1 MGFFCLLLMAY
12 RVLLVS
18 YPQDSFAVFFYQCYA
33 ISVII
38 KFKFM
43 QHLTAKQ
50 KNLLESIREYL
61 DQREENPTS
70 YKLHQQLVRCGSKDS
85 LKSVMQVIE
94 ALEKKDLVK
103 RDKNKKLYL
112 VENDNYVNLRNI
124 FSIPVYG
131 LASCGEAL
139 AYAEDN
145 VDGFLQISKAL
156 FRGADS
162 AKLFAV
168 KALGD
173 SMDKEN
179 INDGDYVIFEK
190 YENTSEEDLEGKIV
204 VAVINGM
211 ATIKRYKK
219 VSDEIIGL
227 FPKST
232 NNFHQP
238 IFIHQSDQFMIAG
251 IFRKVLPVK
260 YVSL

>member
-1 MGFFCLLLMAY
+1 MQKLTGK
-12 RVLLVS
+12 
-18 YPQDSFAVFFYQCYA
+18 QQ
-33 ISVII
+33 II
-38 KFKFM
+38 FET
-43 QHLTAKQ
+43 L
-50 KNLLESIREYL
+50 REIL
-61 DQREENPTS
+61 DQNGENPTS
-70 YKLHQQLVRCGSKDS
+70 YRLHKFLEAQGYKDS

-94 ALEKKDLVK
+94 ALERKDLVK
-103 RDKNKKLYL
+103 RDKKHKLFL
-112 VENDNYVNLRNI
+112 VKNESFANLKNI

-162 AKLFAV
+162 ARLFAV

-173 SMDKEN
+173 SMDKES

-190 YENTSEEDLEGKIV
+190 YEYDKGDDLEGKIV

-219 VSDEIIGL
+219 VSGDVIGL

-238 IFIHQSDQFMIAG
+238 IFIHRSDSFLIAG
-251 IFRKVLPVK
+251 IFKKVLPVK

>member
-1 MGFFCLLLMAY
+1 MA
-12 RVLLVS
+12 
-18 YPQDSFAVFFYQCYA
+18 
-33 ISVII
+33 
-38 KFKFM
+38 K
-43 QHLTAKQ
+43 LTPKQ
-50 KNLLESIREYL
+50 ESIIGVIREFV
-61 DQREENPTS
+61 DQQNENPTS
-70 YKLHQQLVRCGSKDS
+70 YRLQKYLESQGVKDS

-103 RDKNKKLYL
+103 RDKDKKLYL
-112 VENDNYVNLRNI
+112 VENKNFANLKNI

-145 VDGFLQISKAL
+145 VDGFLQISKSL
-156 FRGADS
+156 FRGSDS

-173 SMDKEN
+173 SMNKDG
-179 INDGDYVIFEK
+179 IDDGDYAIFEK
-190 YENTSEEDLEGKIV
+190 YDYGSGAELEGKIV

-219 VSDEIIGL
+219 VSQEIIGL
-227 FPKST
+227 FPNSKNKT
-232 NNFHQP
+232 HQP
-238 IFIHQSDQFMIAG
+238 IFIHSTDSILIAG

>member
-1 MGFFCLLLMAY
+1 
-12 RVLLVS
+12 
-18 YPQDSFAVFFYQCYA
+18 
-33 ISVII
+33 
-38 KFKFM
+38 M
-43 QHLTAKQ
+43 QKLTSKQ
-50 KNLLESIREYL
+50 NDILELIRGYIE
-61 DQREENPTS
+61 QHKENPTS
-70 YKLHQQLVRCGSKDS
+70 YKIHKDLASKGSKDS

-94 ALEKKDLVK
+94 SLEKKDLIK
-103 RDKNKKLYL
+103 RDEDKKVYII
-112 VENDNYVNLRNI
+112 ENDNYTNLKNI

-156 FRGADS
+156 FRGVDS
-162 AKLFAV
+162 AQLFAV
-168 KALGD
+168 KTLGD
-173 SMDKEN
+173 SMDRDN

-190 YENTSEEDLEGKIV
+190 YDYGKGTDLEGKIV

-227 FPKST
+227 FPHST
-232 NNFHQP
+232 NTFHQP
-238 IFIHQSDQFMIAG
+238 IFIHNSDSVLIAG
-251 IFRKVLPVK
+251 VYKKVMPVK

>member
-1 MGFFCLLLMAY
+1 
-12 RVLLVS
+12 
-18 YPQDSFAVFFYQCYA
+18 
-33 ISVII
+33 
-38 KFKFM
+38 M
-43 QHLTAKQ
+43 QNAQALTGKQ
-50 KNLLESIREYL
+50 NNLLESIREYVET
-61 DQREENPTS
+61 RGENPTS
-70 YKLHQQLVRCGSKDS
+70 YRLHKYLEAQGVKDS

-103 RDKNKKLYL
+103 RDSDKRLYL
-112 VENDNYVNLRNI
+112 IENGNYANFKNI
-124 FSIPVYG
+124 FSVPVYG

-168 KALGD
+168 KTLGD
-173 SMDKEN
+173 SMDKDG

-190 YENTSEEDLEGKIV
+190 YDYGQSEELEGKIV

-227 FPKST
+227 FPRSKNT
-232 NNFHQP
+232 VHQP
-238 IFIHQSDQFMIAG
+238 IFIHSSDSIMIAG
-251 IFRKVLPVK
+251 VFRKVLPVK

>member
-1 MGFFCLLLMAY
+1 
-12 RVLLVS
+12 
-18 YPQDSFAVFFYQCYA
+18 
-33 ISVII
+33 
-38 KFKFM
+38 M
-43 QHLTAKQ
+43 QKLTAKQ
-50 KNLLESIREYL
+50 QNILEMIREYIEH
-61 DQREENPTS
+61 DNENPTS
-70 YKLHQQLVRCGSKDS
+70 YKFHKFLVSKGIGDS

-94 ALEKKDLVK
+94 SLEKKDLIK
-103 RDKNKKLYL
+103 RDENKKIYL
-112 VENDNYVNLRNI
+112 VENENYANFQNI

-156 FRGADS
+156 FRGSDS

-173 SMDKEN
+173 SMDKDG
-179 INDGDYVIFEK
+179 INDGDYAIFEK
-190 YENTSEEDLEGKIV
+190 YENSNGDLEGKIV

-219 VSDEIIGL
+219 LSDEIVGL

-232 NNFHQP
+232 NSFHQP
-238 IFIHQSDQFMIAG
+238 IFIHESDSILIAG
-251 IFRKVLPVK
+251 VFKKVLPVK

>member
-1 MGFFCLLLMAY
+1 MA
-12 RVLLVS
+12 
-18 YPQDSFAVFFYQCYA
+18 
-33 ISVII
+33 I
-38 KFKFM
+38 
-43 QHLTAKQ
+43 LTAKQ
-50 KNLLESIREYL
+50 QSILETIREYIE
-61 DQREENPTS
+61 QHRENPTS
-70 YKLHQQLVRCGSKDS
+70 YRLHKHLEEQGGSDS

-94 ALEKKDLVK
+94 ALEKKDLIK
-103 RDKNKKLYL
+103 RDKNKKLYI
-112 VENDNYVNLRNI
+112 VENKNYANLKNI

-156 FRGADS
+156 FRGTDS

-173 SMDKEN
+173 SMDKEG
-179 INDGDYVIFEK
+179 IRDGDYVIFEK
-190 YENTSEEDLEGKIV
+190 YEFGKGDELEGKNV

-227 FPKST
+227 FPRST
-232 NNFHQP
+232 NTVHQP
-238 IFIHQSDQFMIAG
+238 IFIHSTDSILIAG
-251 IFRKVLPVK
+251 IFKKVLPVK
-260 YVSL
+260 FVSL

>member
-1 MGFFCLLLMAY
+1 
-12 RVLLVS
+12 
-18 YPQDSFAVFFYQCYA
+18 
-33 ISVII
+33 
-38 KFKFM
+38 M
-43 QHLTAKQ
+43 QKLTAKQ
-50 KNLLESIREYL
+50 QSILETIREFI

-70 YKLHQQLVRCGSKDS
+70 YRLHKHLEECGSRDS

-94 ALEKKDLVK
+94 ALEKKDLIK
-103 RDKNKKLYL
+103 RDKNKKVY
-112 VENDNYVNLRNI
+112 VIENDNFNNLKNI
-124 FSIPVYG
+124 FSVPVYG

-168 KALGD
+168 KTLGD
-173 SMDKEN
+173 SMDKDG

-190 YENTSEEDLEGKIV
+190 YDAAAGEDLEGKIV

-232 NNFHQP
+232 NSIHQP
-238 IFIHQSDQFMIAG
+238 VFIHSSDSILIAG
-251 IFRKVLPVK
+251 LFRKVLPVK